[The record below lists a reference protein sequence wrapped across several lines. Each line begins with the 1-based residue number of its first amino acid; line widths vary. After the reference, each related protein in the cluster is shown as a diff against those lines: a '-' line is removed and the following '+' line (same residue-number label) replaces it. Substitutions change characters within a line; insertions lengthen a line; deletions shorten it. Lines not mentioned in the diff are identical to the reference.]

1 MPLSIEVPDK
11 ILKKVNEQI
20 GEKEIERF
28 LLECLDVGLSAV
40 NQASLGM
47 DFSVVEKGFDA
58 FSQELKRRLM
68 GDESDLAKSIRN
80 HFTNADS
87 PFRLAL
93 DPSNENGPVGR
104 FVKHQQS
111 TQDKINENYE
121 QIQNDLITE
130 VQEQFNAIKL
140 AMDYEGIMK
149 RKQDELDAKD
159 KVGTAKG
166 TDFEMEI
173 ISFISS
179 KVSNNDNVQGTGTKS
194 ETGTTRK
201 VGDVGITIN
210 PDNSD
215 PFDITLEVKA
225 GKFTMD
231 GKESLLLQLNEAME
245 IRKAKAGIAV
255 ADIEYAGKTHND
267 VVRRV
272 GRNRYVVLVDRKN
285 QDFAPVEAMYWALRE
300 AVVLEKKVETGLI
313 TSEDIQT
320 QVQGIAN
327 EISILRALRKNITD
341 ATNNILTERDKLT
354 TMESNIK
361 WRLNELKNLGKDG
374 NTPVETTS
382 DDEKD
387 VSDLEV
393 VISSEDSDAGDKHSL
408 KKSVEAMVD

>member
-1 MPLSIEVPDK
+1 MPLSIEIPDK
-11 ILKKVNEQI
+11 ILKKVNEEI
-20 GEKEIERF
+20 GEEDIERF

-47 DFSVVEKGFDA
+47 DFSVVEKGFDD
-58 FSQELKRRLM
+58 FSVELNRRLM
-68 GDESDLAKSIRN
+68 GDESDLAKSIRD

-104 FVKHQQS
+104 FVKHQES
-111 TQDKINENYE
+111 TQDKINENYD
-121 QIQNDLITE
+121 QIQKDLIKE
-130 VQEQFNAIKL
+130 VQDQFNAIKL

-201 VGDVGITIN
+201 VGDVGISIN

-231 GKESLLLQLNEAME
+231 GKESLLLQLNDAME

-327 EISILRALRKNITD
+327 EISILSRFSVIHPHPIDLF
-341 ATNNILTERDKLT
+341 
-354 TMESNIK
+354 
-361 WRLNELKNLGKDG
+361 G
-374 NTPVETTS
+374 NT
-382 DDEKD
+382 DCRFHNK
-387 VSDLEV
+387 
-393 VISSEDSDAGDKHSL
+393 
-408 KKSVEAMVD
+408 

>member
-1 MPLSIEVPDK
+1 MPLSIEIPDK

-20 GEKEIERF
+20 GEEDIERF

-47 DFSVVEKGFDA
+47 DFSVVEKGFDD
-58 FSQELKRRLM
+58 FSVELNRKLM
-68 GDESDLAKSIRN
+68 GDESDLAKSIRD

-104 FVKHQQS
+104 FVKHQES
-111 TQDKINENYE
+111 TQDKINENYD
-121 QIQNDLITE
+121 QIQKDLIKE
-130 VQEQFNAIKL
+130 VQDQFTAIKL

-194 ETGTTRK
+194 EIGTTRK
-201 VGDVGITIN
+201 VGDVGISIN

-255 ADIEYAGKTHND
+255 ADIEYAGKTHSD

-341 ATNNILTERDKLT
+341 ATNNILAERDKLT

-361 WRLNELKNLGKDG
+361 WRLNELKNLGKGEDS
-374 NTPVETTS
+374 PEEIAS

-387 VSDLEV
+387 TVDLDV
-393 VISSEDSDAGDKHSL
+393 VISSEDSDAGERHIPIKSL
-408 KKSVEAMVD
+408 EVVLD

>member
-20 GEKEIERF
+20 GEEEIERF

-272 GRNRYVVLVDRKN
+272 GRNRYVVLVDRKS

-341 ATNNILTERDKLT
+341 ATNNILAERDKLT

-374 NTPVETTS
+374 HTPVEKTS

-393 VISSEDSDAGDKHSL
+393 VISSEDPDAGDKHSL

>member
-1 MPLSIEVPDK
+1 MPLSIEIPDK

-20 GEKEIERF
+20 GDEDIERF

-47 DFSVVEKGFDA
+47 DFSVVEKGFDD
-58 FSQELKRRLM
+58 FSVELNRRLM
-68 GDESDLAKSIRN
+68 GDESDLAKSIRD

-104 FVKHQQS
+104 FVKHQES
-111 TQDKINENYE
+111 TQDKINDNYD
-121 QIQNDLITE
+121 QIQKDLIKE
-130 VQEQFNAIKL
+130 VQDQFTAIKL

-201 VGDVGITIN
+201 VGDVGISIN

-231 GKESLLLQLNEAME
+231 GKESLLLQLNDAME

-341 ATNNILTERDKLT
+341 ATNNILAERDKLT

-361 WRLNELKNLGKDG
+361 WRLNELKNLGKGGDS
-374 NTPVETTS
+374 PEEIAS

-387 VSDLEV
+387 TVDLDV
-393 VISSEDSDAGDKHSL
+393 VISSEDSDAGDRHIP
-408 KKSVEAMVD
+408 KKSLEAVVD

>member
-1 MPLSIEVPDK
+1 MPLSIEIPDK

-20 GEKEIERF
+20 GEEDIERF

-47 DFSVVEKGFDA
+47 DFSVVEKGFDD
-58 FSQELKRRLM
+58 FSVELNRKLM
-68 GDESDLAKSIRN
+68 GDESDLAKSIRD

-104 FVKHQQS
+104 FVKHQES
-111 TQDKINENYE
+111 TQDKINENYD
-121 QIQNDLITE
+121 QIQKDLIKE
-130 VQEQFNAIKL
+130 VQDQFTAIKL

-194 ETGTTRK
+194 EIGTTRK
-201 VGDVGITIN
+201 VGDVGISIN

-341 ATNNILTERDKLT
+341 ATNNILAERDKLT

-361 WRLNELKNLGKDG
+361 WRLNELKNLGKGEDS
-374 NTPVETTS
+374 PEEIAS

-387 VSDLEV
+387 TVDLDV
-393 VISSEDSDAGDKHSL
+393 VISSEDSDAGERHIPIKSL
-408 KKSVEAMVD
+408 EVVLD

>member
-1 MPLSIEVPDK
+1 MPRSIEVPDK
-11 ILKKVNEQI
+11 ILKKIHEQI
-20 GEKEIERF
+20 KEEDVELF
-28 LLECLDVGLSAV
+28 LLECLDVGISAV

-47 DFSVVEKGFDA
+47 DFSVVEKGFDS
-58 FSQELKRRLM
+58 FSSELNKRLM
-68 GDESDLAKSIRN
+68 GDESELAKSIRN

-93 DPSNENGPVGR
+93 DPANENGPVGR
-104 FVKHQQS
+104 FVKQQEL
-111 TQDKINENYE
+111 TQKEINDNYIG
-121 QIQNDLITE
+121 IQNKLITE
-130 VQEQFNAIKL
+130 VQEQFDAIKL

-173 ISFISS
+173 ISFLSS
-179 KVSNNDNVQGTGTKS
+179 KVSNNDNVKGTGTKS
-194 ETGTTRK
+194 ESGTNRK
-201 VGDVGITIN
+201 VGDVGIGIN
-210 PDNSD
+210 PDNND

-231 GKESLLLQLNEAME
+231 GKDSLLLQLNEAME

-255 ADIEYAGKTHND
+255 ADVEYAGKTHND

-285 QDFAPVEAMYWALRE
+285 QDFAPIEAMYWALRE
-300 AVVLEKKVETGLI
+300 AVILEKKVETGLI

-327 EISILRALRKNITD
+327 EISIYSAFSKNITE
-341 ATNNILTERDKLT
+341 ATNNILKEKDKISL
-354 TMESNIK
+354 MVNNIK

-374 NTPVETTS
+374 NSPEETLS
-382 DDEKD
+382 NEEKD
-387 VSDLEV
+387 TVDLDV
-393 VISSEDSDAGDKHSL
+393 LISSGDSEADKSQKP
-408 KKSVEAMVD
+408 KKSAEALVD

>member
-1 MPLSIEVPDK
+1 MPLSIEIPDK

-20 GEKEIERF
+20 GEEDIERF

-47 DFSVVEKGFDA
+47 DFSVVEKGFDD
-58 FSQELKRRLM
+58 FSVELNRKLM
-68 GDESDLAKSIRN
+68 GDESDLAKSIRD

-104 FVKHQQS
+104 FVKHQES
-111 TQDKINENYE
+111 TQDKINENYD
-121 QIQNDLITE
+121 QIQKDLIQE
-130 VQEQFNAIKL
+130 VQDQFTAIKL

-201 VGDVGITIN
+201 VGDVGISIN

-341 ATNNILTERDKLT
+341 ATNNILAERDKLT

-361 WRLNELKNLGKDG
+361 WRLNELKNLGKGEDS
-374 NTPVETTS
+374 PEEIAS

-387 VSDLEV
+387 TVDLDV
-393 VISSEDSDAGDKHSL
+393 VISSEDSDAGERHIP
-408 KKSVEAMVD
+408 KKSLEAVLD

>member
-1 MPLSIEVPDK
+1 MPLSIEIPDK

-20 GEKEIERF
+20 GEEDIERF

-47 DFSVVEKGFDA
+47 DFSVVEKGFDD
-58 FSQELKRRLM
+58 FSVELNRRLM
-68 GDESDLAKSIRN
+68 GDESDLAKSIRD

-104 FVKHQQS
+104 FVKHQES
-111 TQDKINENYE
+111 TQDKINENYD
-121 QIQNDLITE
+121 QIQKDLIKE
-130 VQEQFNAIKL
+130 VQDQFNAIKL

-201 VGDVGITIN
+201 VGDVGISIN

-231 GKESLLLQLNEAME
+231 GKESLLLQLNDAME

-341 ATNNILTERDKLT
+341 ATNNILAERDKLT

-361 WRLNELKNLGKDG
+361 WRLNELKNLGKGGDS
-374 NTPVETTS
+374 PEEIAS

-387 VSDLEV
+387 TVDLDV
-393 VISSEDSDAGDKHSL
+393 VISSEDSDAGDRHIP
-408 KKSVEAMVD
+408 KKSLEAVVD

>member
-1 MPLSIEVPDK
+1 MPLSIEIPDK

-20 GEKEIERF
+20 GEEDIERF

-47 DFSVVEKGFDA
+47 DFSVVEKGFDD
-58 FSQELKRRLM
+58 FSVELNRRLM
-68 GDESDLAKSIRN
+68 GDESDLAKSIRD

-104 FVKHQQS
+104 FVKHQEL
-111 TQDKINENYE
+111 TQDKINENYD
-121 QIQNDLITE
+121 QIQKDLIKE
-130 VQEQFNAIKL
+130 VQDQFTAIKL

-201 VGDVGITIN
+201 VGDVGISIN

-231 GKESLLLQLNEAME
+231 GKESLLLQLNDAME

-341 ATNNILTERDKLT
+341 ATNNILAERDKLT

-361 WRLNELKNLGKDG
+361 WRLNELKNLGKGGDS
-374 NTPVETTS
+374 PEEIAS

-387 VSDLEV
+387 TVDLDV
-393 VISSEDSDAGDKHSL
+393 VISSEDSDAGDRHIP
-408 KKSVEAMVD
+408 KKSLEAVVD

>member
-1 MPLSIEVPDK
+1 MQK
-11 ILKKVNEQI
+11 T
-20 GEKEIERF
+20 
-28 LLECLDVGLSAV
+28 
-40 NQASLGM
+40 
-47 DFSVVEKGFDA
+47 
-58 FSQELKRRLM
+58 RLV
-68 GDESDLAKSIRN
+68 L
-80 HFTNADS
+80 
-87 PFRLAL
+87 
-93 DPSNENGPVGR
+93 
-104 FVKHQQS
+104 
-111 TQDKINENYE
+111 
-121 QIQNDLITE
+121 
-130 VQEQFNAIKL
+130 
-140 AMDYEGIMK
+140 
-149 RKQDELDAKD
+149 
-159 KVGTAKG
+159 AKG

-341 ATNNILTERDKLT
+341 ATNNILAERDKLT

-382 DDEKD
+382 DEEKD

-393 VISSEDSDAGDKHSL
+393 VISSEDSEAGDKHSL

>member
-1 MPLSIEVPDK
+1 M
-11 ILKKVNEQI
+11 KKVNEQI
-20 GEKEIERF
+20 GEEDIERF

-47 DFSVVEKGFDA
+47 DFSVVEKGFDD
-58 FSQELKRRLM
+58 FSVELNRRLM
-68 GDESDLAKSIRN
+68 GDESDLAKSIRD

-104 FVKHQQS
+104 FVKHQES
-111 TQDKINENYE
+111 TQDKINENYD
-121 QIQNDLITE
+121 QIQKDLIKE
-130 VQEQFNAIKL
+130 VQDQFNAIKL

-201 VGDVGITIN
+201 VGDVGISIN

-231 GKESLLLQLNEAME
+231 GKESLLLQLNDAME

-341 ATNNILTERDKLT
+341 ATNNILAERDKLT

-361 WRLNELKNLGKDG
+361 WRLNELKNLGKGGDS
-374 NTPVETTS
+374 PEEIAS

-387 VSDLEV
+387 TVDLDV
-393 VISSEDSDAGDKHSL
+393 VISSEDSDAGDRHIP
-408 KKSVEAMVD
+408 KKSLEAVVD

>member
-1 MPLSIEVPDK
+1 MPLSIEIPDK

-20 GEKEIERF
+20 GDEDIERF

-47 DFSVVEKGFDA
+47 DFSVVEKGFDD
-58 FSQELKRRLM
+58 FSVELNRRLM
-68 GDESDLAKSIRN
+68 GDESDLAKSIRD

-104 FVKHQQS
+104 FVKHQES
-111 TQDKINENYE
+111 TQDKINENYD
-121 QIQNDLITE
+121 QIQKDLIKE
-130 VQEQFNAIKL
+130 VQDQFTAIKL

-201 VGDVGITIN
+201 VGDVGISIN

-231 GKESLLLQLNEAME
+231 GKESLLLQLNDAME

-341 ATNNILTERDKLT
+341 ATNNILAERDKLT

-361 WRLNELKNLGKDG
+361 WRLDELKNLGKGGDS
-374 NTPVETTS
+374 PEEIAS
-382 DDEKD
+382 DEEKD
-387 VSDLEV
+387 TVDLDV
-393 VISSEDSDAGDKHSL
+393 VISSENSDAGDRQIPKTGL
-408 KKSVEAMVD
+408 RLMLD

>member
-1 MPLSIEVPDK
+1 MPLSIEIPDK

-20 GEKEIERF
+20 GEEDIERF

-47 DFSVVEKGFDA
+47 DFSVVEKGFDD
-58 FSQELKRRLM
+58 FSAELNRRLM
-68 GDESDLAKSIRN
+68 GDESDLAKSIRD

-104 FVKHQQS
+104 FVKHQES
-111 TQDKINENYE
+111 TQDKINENYD
-121 QIQNDLITE
+121 QIQKDLIKE
-130 VQEQFNAIKL
+130 VQDQFTAIKL

-159 KVGTAKG
+159 KVGTGKG

-201 VGDVGITIN
+201 VGDVGISIN

-225 GKFTMD
+225 GKFNMD
-231 GKESLLLQLNEAME
+231 GKKSLLSQLNDAME

-341 ATNNILTERDKLT
+341 ATNNILAERDKLT

-361 WRLNELKNLGKDG
+361 WRLNELKNLGKG
-374 NTPVETTS
+374 
-382 DDEKD
+382 
-387 VSDLEV
+387 
-393 VISSEDSDAGDKHSL
+393 GDYQ
-408 KKSVEAMVD
+408 KK

>member
-1 MPLSIEVPDK
+1 MPLSIEIPDK

-20 GEKEIERF
+20 GDEDIERF

-47 DFSVVEKGFDA
+47 DFSVVEKGFDD
-58 FSQELKRRLM
+58 FSVELNRRLM
-68 GDESDLAKSIRN
+68 GDESDLAKSIRD

-104 FVKHQQS
+104 FVKHQES
-111 TQDKINENYE
+111 TQDKINDNYD
-121 QIQNDLITE
+121 QIQKDLIKE
-130 VQEQFNAIKL
+130 VQDQFTAIKL

-201 VGDVGITIN
+201 VGDVGISIN

-231 GKESLLLQLNEAME
+231 GKESLLLQLNDAME

-341 ATNNILTERDKLT
+341 ATNNILAERDKLT

-361 WRLNELKNLGKDG
+361 WRLDELKNLGKGGDS
-374 NTPVETTS
+374 PEEIAS
-382 DDEKD
+382 DEEKD
-387 VSDLEV
+387 TVDLDV
-393 VISSEDSDAGDKHSL
+393 VISSENSDAGDRQIPKTGL
-408 KKSVEAMVD
+408 RLMLD